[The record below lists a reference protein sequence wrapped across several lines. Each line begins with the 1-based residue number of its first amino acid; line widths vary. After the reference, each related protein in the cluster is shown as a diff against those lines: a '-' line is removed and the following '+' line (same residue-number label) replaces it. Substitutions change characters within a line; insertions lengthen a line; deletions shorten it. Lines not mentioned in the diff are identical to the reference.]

1 MEYQTAIRGAFF
13 DIAQV
18 CDSADAIAQHAR
30 YLEDG
35 LLFIQNGH
43 ILAHMAWQEGE
54 QYLDPHKGYT
64 DLRGK
69 LLRQVGYEKY
79 LFSDGTGEVLV
90 EIDDELF
97 LGRTV
102 GEARPVELR
111 GEVDSDF
118 METVE
123 VEVDSLQLQ
132 ALEH

>member
-1 MEYQTAIRGAFF
+1 MAERR
-13 DIAQV
+13 IAL
-18 CDSADAIAQHAR
+18 ALAALALAPALAWAQYTGPSSEPVASTVR
-30 YLEDG
+30 EVLAQPRDG
-35 LLFIQNGH
+35 RLVH
-43 ILAHMAWQEGE
+43 
-54 QYLDPHKGYT
+54 
-64 DLRGK
+64 LRGK
-69 LLRQVGYEKY
+69 LLRQVRYEKY

-111 GEVDSDF
+111 GEVDCDF

>member
-1 MEYQTAIRGAFF
+1 M
-13 DIAQV
+13 
-18 CDSADAIAQHAR
+18 
-30 YLEDG
+30 
-35 LLFIQNGH
+35 
-43 ILAHMAWQEGE
+43 
-54 QYLDPHKGYT
+54 
-64 DLRGK
+64 
-69 LLRQVGYEKY
+69 
-79 LFSDGTGEVLV
+79 